1 MAKIALSEGFT
12 VIPEGTHIF
21 KITEVT
27 YKETFG
33 KIEVK
38 METAKGLKHTERFSL
53 IGKNGQPNEG
63 AMNAFSFFAKT
74 ALDDFELTEIDP
86 NDLVGRY
93 MECVVE
99 HDVQPSNKNP
109 NKNVIFIRL
118 ADKSPAYGFDEAE
131 VTPPATKKTAPAK
144 AKGTPVTSKTGGINL
159 DDLLG

>member
-74 ALDDFELTEIDP
+74 ALDDFELTEIDH

-109 NKNVIFIRL
+109 DKNVTFIRL
-118 ADKSPAYGFDEAE
+118 ADKSPADGFDEA
-131 VTPPATKKTAPAK
+131 PAPKKTTPAK

>member
-21 KITEVT
+21 KITEVS

-74 ALDDFELTEIDP
+74 ALNNFELTEIDH

-93 MECVVE
+93 MECEVE
-99 HDVQPSNKNP
+99 HDVQPSNRNP
-109 NKNVIFIRL
+109 EKNVTFVRL
-118 ADKSPAYGFDEAE
+118 AEKAPADGFDEA
-131 VTPPATKKTAPAK
+131 VAPAPTAKKTTATAK
-144 AKGTPVTSKTGGINL
+144 AATPVTNETGGFNL
-159 DDLLG
+159 DDILG

>member
-1 MAKIALSEGFT
+1 MAKIALSEGFA

-21 KITEVT
+21 KITEVS

-74 ALDDFELTEIDP
+74 ALNDFELTEIDH

-109 NKNVIFIRL
+109 EKNVTFIRL
-118 ADKSPAYGFDEAE
+118 ADKSPADGFDEA
-131 VTPPATKKTAPAK
+131 VAPATAAKKTATAK
-144 AKGTPVTSKTGGINL
+144 AATPVKNETGGFNL
-159 DDLLG
+159 DDILG

>member
-38 METAKGLKHTERFSL
+38 METANGLKHTERFSL

-74 ALDDFELTEIDP
+74 ALDDFELTEIDH

-109 NKNVIFIRL
+109 DKNVTFIRL

-131 VTPPATKKTAPAK
+131 VTPPTTKKTAPAK

>member
-1 MAKIALSEGFT
+1 MAKIALSGGYT
-12 VIPEGTHIF
+12 PIPEGTHIF
-21 KITEVT
+21 KIVEVT

-38 METAKGLKHTERFSL
+38 METAKGLTHIERFSL
-53 IGKNGQPNEG
+53 LGKNGSPNEG

-74 ALDDFELTEIDP
+74 ALNDFELTEIDH

-93 MECVVE
+93 IECEVE

-109 NKNVIFIRL
+109 DKTVTFVKL
-118 ADKSPAYGFDEAE
+118 TDKAPADGFTEPVAKPAA
-131 VTPPATKKTAPAK
+131 KKTTPAPAAK
-144 AKGTPVTSKTGGINL
+144 ASTPKGAVPNL

>member
-93 MECVVE
+93 MKCVVE

-109 NKNVIFIRL
+109 DKNVIFIRL

-131 VTPPATKKTAPAK
+131 VTPPATKKTAPAR

>member
-38 METAKGLKHTERFSL
+38 METARGLKHTERFSL

-74 ALDDFELTEIDP
+74 ALNDFELTEIDH

-99 HDVQPSNKNP
+99 HDIQPSNRNP
-109 NKNVIFIRL
+109 DKNVTFIRL
-118 ADKSPAYGFDEAE
+118 ADKSPADGFGEAE
-131 VTPPATKKTAPAK
+131 IAPAPKKTTPAK
-144 AKGTPVTSKTGGINL
+144 AKGTPVTSSKTGGINL

>member
-21 KITEVT
+21 KITEVS

-74 ALDDFELTEIDP
+74 ALNDFELTEIDH

-109 NKNVIFIRL
+109 EKNVTFIRL
-118 ADKSPAYGFDEAE
+118 ADKSPADGFDEA
-131 VTPPATKKTAPAK
+131 VAPATAAKKTATAK
-144 AKGTPVTSKTGGINL
+144 AATPVKNETGGFNL
-159 DDLLG
+159 DDILG

>member
-1 MAKIALSEGFT
+1 MSKIALSEGFT

-21 KITEVT
+21 KITEVN

-74 ALDDFELTEIDP
+74 ALDDFELTEIDH

-99 HDVQPSNKNP
+99 HDIQPSNKNP
-109 NKNVIFIRL
+109 DKNVTFIRL

-131 VTPPATKKTAPAK
+131 TPSAPKKTAPAK
-144 AKGTPVTSKTGGINL
+144 AKGTPANSSTGGGFNL
-159 DDLLG
+159 DDILG

>member
-38 METAKGLKHTERFSL
+38 METANGLKHTERFSL

-74 ALDDFELTEIDP
+74 ALDDFELTEIDH

-109 NKNVIFIRL
+109 DKNVTFIRL

-131 VTPPATKKTAPAK
+131 VTPSTTKKTAPAK

>member
-1 MAKIALSEGFT
+1 MAKIALTEGFT

-63 AMNAFSFFAKT
+63 AYNAFSFFAKT
-74 ALDDFELTEIDP
+74 ALNDFELTEIDH

-109 NKNVIFIRL
+109 DKTVTFIRL
-118 ADKSPAYGFDEAE
+118 ADKSPADGFDEAE
-131 VTPPATKKTAPAK
+131 VTPPAAKKTTPAK
-144 AKGTPVTSKTGGINL
+144 AKSTPVTSKAGNINL

>member
-21 KITEVT
+21 KITEVS

-74 ALDDFELTEIDP
+74 ALNDFELTEIDH

-109 NKNVIFIRL
+109 EKNVTFIRL
-118 ADKSPAYGFDEAE
+118 ADKSPADGFDEA
-131 VTPPATKKTAPAK
+131 VAPAIAAKKTATAK
-144 AKGTPVTSKTGGINL
+144 AATPVKNETGGFNL
-159 DDLLG
+159 DDILG

>member
-21 KITEVT
+21 KITEVS

-74 ALDDFELTEIDP
+74 ALNDFELTEIDH

-99 HDVQPSNKNP
+99 HDAQPSNKNP
-109 NKNVIFIRL
+109 EKNVTFIRL
-118 ADKSPAYGFDEAE
+118 ADKSPADGFDEA
-131 VTPPATKKTAPAK
+131 VAPATAAKKTATAK
-144 AKGTPVTSKTGGINL
+144 AATPVKNETGGFNL
-159 DDLLG
+159 DDILG

>member
-21 KITEVT
+21 KITEVS

-74 ALDDFELTEIDP
+74 ALNDFELTEIDH

-109 NKNVIFIRL
+109 EKNVTFIRL
-118 ADKSPAYGFDEAE
+118 ADKSPADSFDEA
-131 VTPPATKKTAPAK
+131 VAPATAAKKTATAK
-144 AKGTPVTSKTGGINL
+144 AATPVKNETGGFNL
-159 DDLLG
+159 DDILG

>member
-38 METAKGLKHTERFSL
+38 METANGLKHTERFSL

-74 ALDDFELTEIDP
+74 ALNDFELTEIDH

-109 NKNVIFIRL
+109 EKNVTFIRL
-118 ADKSPAYGFDEAE
+118 ADKSPADGFDEA
-131 VTPPATKKTAPAK
+131 VTSAPAAKKNTATAK
-144 AKGTPVTSKTGGINL
+144 AATPVKNNTGGFNL
-159 DDLLG
+159 DDILG

>member
-38 METAKGLKHTERFSL
+38 METANGLKHTERFSL

-74 ALDDFELTEIDP
+74 ALNDFELTEIDH

-109 NKNVIFIRL
+109 DKNVTFIRL
-118 ADKSPAYGFDEAE
+118 AEKYPADGFDEAE
-131 VTPPATKKTAPAK
+131 VTPAAKKTAPAK

>member
-1 MAKIALSEGFT
+1 MAKIALSGGYT
-12 VIPEGTHIF
+12 PIPEGTHIF

-38 METAKGLKHTERFSL
+38 METAKGLTHIERFSL
-53 IGKNGQPNEG
+53 LGKNGSPNEG

-74 ALDDFELTEIDP
+74 ALNDFELTEIDH
-86 NDLVGRY
+86 NDLVGRFI
-93 MECVVE
+93 ECVVE

-109 NKNVIFIRL
+109 DKTVTFVKL
-118 ADKSPAYGFDEAE
+118 TDKSPADGFTEPVAKPAAKK
-131 VTPPATKKTAPAK
+131 TTPATAK
-144 AKGTPVTSKTGGINL
+144 ATTPKGAVPNL